1 MTDHHIQAS
10 RRLLK
15 ELEEEISQMRELM
28 RQIQVISH
36 NMEGTW
42 TSIHVAEG
50 NWRRRV
56 EEEYDLD

>member
-1 MTDHHIQAS
+1 MTNHHIQAS

-15 ELEEEISQMRELM
+15 DLEKEISQMRELM
-28 RQIQVISH
+28 RQLQVISH

-42 TSIHVAEG
+42 TSIHVVEG